1 MDGEL
6 TLRSDEREK
15 NRQRKLKA
23 VQTREWDSTKTE
35 EDYNPRSRSSGFRRG
50 AHGGVAAATPPRGA
64 PSGPRAGVG
73 SPAKATAAVAPT
85 QEWPEL
91 PGGELKGG
99 AEGSKGEVNKDEPKK
114 EGEVEQEVKREA
126 NEIQKKTPTIDTIDT
141 TAAKGKPALLS
152 PAIGGSS
159 WAEQVEAGSPVVTT
173 AAATTT

>member
-1 MDGEL
+1 MDGGL

-73 SPAKATAAVAPT
+73 SPAKATATVSST

-91 PGGELKGG
+91 PGGKPKGG
-99 AEGSKGEVNKDEPKK
+99 AEGPKGEVNKGELK
-114 EGEVEQEVKREA
+114 EGEVKQEVKREA
-126 NEIQKKTPTIDTIDT
+126 DETQKKSPAIDTIDT
-141 TAAKGKPALLS
+141 TTSKGKPALLS

>member
-1 MDGEL
+1 M
-6 TLRSDEREK
+6 RSDEREK

-73 SPAKATAAVAPT
+73 SSAKATAAVTST

-91 PGGELKGG
+91 PGGKGE
-99 AEGSKGEVNKDEPKK
+99 AEGQKSEVKK
-114 EGEVEQEVKREA
+114 EEKVKHEGVKREA
-126 NEIQKKTPTIDTIDT
+126 NEVQKKNPTIDA

-152 PAIGGSS
+152 PAIAGSS

>member
-6 TLRSDEREK
+6 TLCSDEREK

-50 AHGGVAAATPPRGA
+50 AHGGVAAAAPPRGA

-73 SPAKATAAVAPT
+73 SPAKAAATAVSV

-91 PGGELKGG
+91 PGGRQKGG
-99 AEGSKGEVNKDEPKK
+99 AEGPKGEAKKDELK
-114 EGEVEQEVKREA
+114 EEEVKQEEVKRGA
-126 NEIQKKTPTIDTIDT
+126 NEVQEKNPTIDT
-141 TAAKGKPALLS
+141 TAPKGKPALLS

>member
-1 MDGEL
+1 
-6 TLRSDEREK
+6 
-15 NRQRKLKA
+15 LKA

-50 AHGGVAAATPPRGA
+50 AHGGVATAAPPRGA

-73 SPAKATAAVAPT
+73 SPAKAAVTAVSV

-91 PGGELKGG
+91 PGEKQKGG
-99 AEGSKGEVNKDEPKK
+99 AEGPKGEVKKDELK
-114 EGEVEQEVKREA
+114 EEEVKQEEAKHEA
-126 NEIQKKTPTIDTIDT
+126 NEVQKKNPTIDT
-141 TAAKGKPALLS
+141 TAPKDKPALLS